1 MYTGLKHLHS
11 SLPYLLLPLLII
23 SVVIFLV
30 KWLSGGRFGKSDKLL
45 GLISMILAHLQFVVG
60 LVLYF
65 ISPLVK
71 QALGSGELMKNET
84 HRFHGVEHISI
95 MIIAVIVLT
104 IGYSRSKRK
113 PLDKQRFKTL
123 TIFYLIGVLLMLSR
137 IPWDVWPSA
146 MGK

>member
-1 MYTGLKHLHS
+1 MYIGLKHLHS

-23 SVVIFLV
+23 ATVIFLI

-45 GLISMILAHLQFVVG
+45 GLLSMILAHLQFVVG

-65 ISPLVK
+65 VSPIVK
-71 QALGSGELMKNET
+71 EALNSGALMKNET
-84 HRFHGVEHISI
+84 YRFYGVEHISI
-95 MIIAVIVLT
+95 MLIAVIVLT

-123 TIFYLIGVLLMLSR
+123 SMFYLIGVILMLSR
-137 IPWDVWPSA
+137 IPWDVWPAA
-146 MGK
+146 MAK